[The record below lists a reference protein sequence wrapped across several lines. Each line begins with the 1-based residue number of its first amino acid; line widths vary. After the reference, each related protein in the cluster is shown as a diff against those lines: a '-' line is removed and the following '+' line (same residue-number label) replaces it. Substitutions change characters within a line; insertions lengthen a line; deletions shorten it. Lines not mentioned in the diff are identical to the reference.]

1 MKKYYD
7 ILGLSEGA
15 SLEEIQVAY
24 EQLSKEL
31 NPINN
36 DDLSFFQKEYD
47 KVQEAYNEL
56 NKYIS
61 NLEQIDHPKIINDND
76 NQNKSKETNK
86 PSVMRKKNI
95 AKKEIAFG
103 IILFFIA
110 TGIWGIFLQNL
121 GFFKNQE
128 GIVDENKVQQVRVV
142 NTVDVSGNVD
152 ADVSGSVSVD
162 NTVDINLREILGRPA
177 GARKSYAIDG
187 QEYFSLDVSVQ

>member
-7 ILGLSEGA
+7 TLGLSEGA
-15 SLEEIQVAY
+15 TKEEIQEAY

-61 NLEQIDHPKIINDND
+61 NLEQIDHPKIINEND
-76 NQNKSKETNK
+76 NQNKSKEKNK
-86 PSVMRKKNI
+86 PSVMFKKNI
-95 AKKEIAFG
+95 TKKEIAFG

-142 NTVDVSGNVD
+142 NTVDTNIQGGEVSVTGNVD
-152 ADVSGSVSVD
+152 VD
-162 NTVDINLREILGRPA
+162 NTVSVSIDEVLG
-177 GARKSYAIDG
+177 KDDKKY
-187 QEYFSLDVSVQ
+187 YLNNN

>member
-7 ILGLSEGA
+7 ILGLPEGA
-15 SLEEIQVAY
+15 SKEERQEAY

-31 NPINN
+31 NPINSE
-36 DDLSFFQKEYD
+36 DLSFFQKEYD

-61 NLEQIDHPKIINDND
+61 DLEQIDHHKIIIENN
-76 NQNKSKETNK
+76 NQNNSKETNK
-86 PSVMRKKNI
+86 SSVMFKKNI
-95 AKKEIAFG
+95 TKKEIAFG

-142 NTVDVSGNVD
+142 NTVDTNIQSGEVSVT
-152 ADVSGSVSVD
+152 GSVDVD
-162 NTVDINLREILGRPA
+162 NTVSVSIDEVLG
-177 GARKSYAIDG
+177 KDDKKY
-187 QEYFSLDVSVQ
+187 YLNNN